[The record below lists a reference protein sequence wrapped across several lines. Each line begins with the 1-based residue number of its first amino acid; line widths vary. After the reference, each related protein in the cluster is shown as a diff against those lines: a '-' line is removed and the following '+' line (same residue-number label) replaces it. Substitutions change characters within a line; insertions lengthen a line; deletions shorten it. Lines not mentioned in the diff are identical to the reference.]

1 MPTNPHR
8 HTVIT
13 PIAGNPKSST
23 LLMSILIEELCIG
36 GIYRW
41 KATRRDK
48 LECELELFHRAWGKG
63 EPQ

>member
-1 MPTNPHR
+1 
-8 HTVIT
+8 
-13 PIAGNPKSST
+13 
-23 LLMSILIEELCIG
+23 MSILIEELCIG